1 MPPENQSQRIL
12 IVEDEDNARKGY
24 EANLRK
30 LNFEVL
36 GLPAAKKLSPSFR
49 NSLPM

>member
-1 MPPENQSQRIL
+1 MATENQTQQRIL

-30 LNFEVL
+30 LNYVVL
-36 GLPAAKKLSPSFR
+36 GVASG
-49 NSLPM
+49 